1 MKYIKDLQEGNAV
14 RDIYYCKQKNAA
26 VTKNGKDYWN
36 VILQDCTGTMDAKV
50 WEVNSPS
57 IIDFETGDFVYIF
70 GEVSSYNG
78 SLQISV
84 KQSRPAKEG
93 EYNPAEYFPMTS
105 KDIDEMWKK
114 LEDYIASVKNPH
126 LNALLN
132 RILIEDTALS
142 ERFKKNSA
150 AKSMH
155 HGFIG
160 GLLEHTLS
168 VTDNCEFMAGR
179 YPMLKRDLL
188 ITAALLHDVGK
199 TKEISLFPENDYTDE
214 GNLLGHI
221 VIGAQMVE
229 AAASS
234 IEGFPETLKNELEH
248 CILAHHGKLEFGSP
262 KVPALMEAFALN
274 FADDLDAK
282 MEMFTELAD
291 KVHNTEW
298 QGYNKMFETN
308 IRLTKGE

>member
-1 MKYIKDLQEGNAV
+1 
-14 RDIYYCKQKNAA
+14 
-26 VTKNGKDYWN
+26 VTSFNG
-36 VILQDCTGTMDAKV
+36 A
-50 WEVNSPS
+50 
-57 IIDFETGDFVYIF
+57 
-70 GEVSSYNG
+70 
-78 SLQISV
+78 LQISV

-93 EYNPAEYFPMTS
+93 EYNPAEYFPMTQ
-105 KDIDEMWKK
+105 KNVDEMWKK
-114 LEDYIASVKNPH
+114 LTDYIDSVKNPH

-132 RILIEDTALS
+132 RIFIEDTALA
-142 ERFKKNSA
+142 ERFQKNSA

-160 GLLEHTLS
+160 GLLEHTIS

-179 YPMLKRDLL
+179 YPVLKRDLL

-199 TKEISLFPENDYTDE
+199 TREISLFPENDYTDE
-214 GNLLGHI
+214 GNLIGHI

-229 AAASS
+229 AAATT

-262 KVPALMEAFALN
+262 KVPALAEALALN
-274 FADDLDAK
+274 FADDMDAK

-291 KVHNTEW
+291 KVHGTEW
-298 QGYNKMFETN
+298 QGYNRMFESN

>member
-36 VILQDCTGTMDAKV
+36 VILQDNTGTMDAKV

-57 IIDFETGDFVYIF
+57 IIDFETGEFVYIY
-70 GEVSSYNG
+70 GEVTSFNG
-78 SLQISV
+78 ALQISV

-93 EYNPAEYFPMTS
+93 EYDPAEYFPMTS
-105 KDIDEMWKK
+105 KNTDEMWKK
-114 LEDYIASVKNPH
+114 LSNYIDSVKNPH
-126 LNALLN
+126 LNALLHK
-132 RILIEDTALS
+132 IFIEDTALA

-179 YPMLKRDLL
+179 YPLIKRDLL

-229 AAASS
+229 TAASS
-234 IEGFPETLKNELEH
+234 IDGFPETLKNELEH

-274 FADDLDAK
+274 FADDMDAK

-291 KVHNTEW
+291 KVHNTDW

>member
-36 VILQDCTGTMDAKV
+36 VILQDYTGTMDAKV

-70 GEVSSYNG
+70 GDVTSFNG

>member
-70 GEVSSYNG
+70 GEVTSFNG

-132 RILIEDTALS
+132 RIFIEDTALS